1 MVQIIPARD
10 ISLYE
15 LEEKFG
21 LQLATDTN
29 FFTEWTE
36 NLPTL
41 TDSEKQAMSNDK
53 PLHVYARVK
62 SNYLNLNKHRLMSE
76 EAVKMRE

>member
-1 MVQIIPARD
+1 MVQTIPARD

-36 NLPTL
+36 SLPL
-41 TDSEKQAMSNDK
+41 WLM
-53 PLHVYARVK
+53 VK
-62 SNYLNLNKHRLMSE
+62 SKRL
-76 EAVKMRE
+76 RE

>member
-1 MVQIIPARD
+1 MVQTVPARD

-29 FFTEWTE
+29 LFTEWTE

-41 TDSEKQAMSNDK
+41 TDNEKQAI
-53 PLHVYARVK
+53 ARVK
-62 SNYLNLNKHRLMSE
+62 SNYYKLK
-76 EAVKMRE
+76 

>member
-21 LQLATDTN
+21 LQLTTDTN
-29 FFTEWTE
+29 LFSEWTE
-36 NLPTL
+36 NLPIL
-41 TDSEKQAMSNDK
+41 TDSEKQAMSNI
-53 PLHVYARVK
+53 RFG
-62 SNYLNLNKHRLMSE
+62 
-76 EAVKMRE
+76 

>member
-1 MVQIIPARD
+1 MMVQTIPARD

-29 FFTEWTE
+29 FFTEQTE
-36 NLPTL
+36 VRFV
-41 TDSEKQAMSNDK
+41 D
-53 PLHVYARVK
+53 
-62 SNYLNLNKHRLMSE
+62 
-76 EAVKMRE
+76 

>member
-1 MVQIIPARD
+1 MATLFGILDYDSTIPARD

-29 FFTEWTE
+29 FLPEWTE
-36 NLPTL
+36 NLATL
-41 TDSEKQAMSNDK
+41 PSGLSLTYTCNSN
-53 PLHVYARVK
+53 PGNISSPERIVGI
-62 SNYLNLNKHRLMSE
+62 
-76 EAVKMRE
+76 